1 MIGQE
6 NKIEPITNIETTP
19 TTMNK
24 DKSSLGTGLDSL
36 LGDRPKPEGVAVSQ
50 IPVNDL
56 APGQYQPRTKMHKS
70 TLEELAQSIK
80 EQGVLQPL
88 VVRRLASGRFE
99 IVVGERRWRA
109 AQLAGI
115 NSVPAIVRD
124 LNNDET
130 AKIALIENLQRED
143 LNALDQAKGLMRL
156 QREFN
161 LSQEELGSAVG
172 KSRSAVTNLLRLLN
186 LSTEVQVLLEEG
198 KIEMGHARSLLTLN
212 DDQQLAL
219 ANRVINESLSVRQC
233 EALVAEVSNNKKK
246 TSQKTRAPDPNILS
260 LQRELSE
267 ILGSSVEIRHNKNG
281 KGKLI
286 VSFNDL
292 DILQGILN
300 KIKS

>member
-1 MIGQE
+1 
-6 NKIEPITNIETTP
+6 
-19 TTMNK
+19 MNK

-36 LGDRPKPEGVAVSQ
+36 LGDRPKPEGLSVTQVS
-50 IPVNDL
+50 VDEL

-70 TLEELAQSIK
+70 TLEELSKSIK

-109 AQLAGI
+109 AQMAGI
-115 NSVPAIVRD
+115 DTVPAIIRD

-143 LNALDQAKGLMRL
+143 LNALDQARGLLRL

-161 LSQEELGSAVG
+161 LSQEELGLSVG
-172 KSRSAVTNLLRLLN
+172 KSRSTVTNLLRLLT
-186 LSTEVQVLLEEG
+186 LSSEVQSMLEDG
-198 KIEMGHARSLLTLN
+198 KLEMGHARSLLTLGEEE
-212 DDQQLAL
+212 QLQCAK
-219 ANRVINESLSVRQC
+219 RVVAESLSVREC
-233 EALVAEVSNNKKK
+233 EAMVGTLSGGKK
-246 TSQKTRAPDPNILS
+246 TSNKSKTNKDPNTIS
-260 LQRELSE
+260 LESELSE
-267 ILGSSVEIRHNKNG
+267 ILGSPVEIKHNQKG

-286 VSFNDL
+286 VSFKSL
-292 DILQGILN
+292 DTLQGVLD

>member
-1 MIGQE
+1 MS
-6 NKIEPITNIETTP
+6 
-19 TTMNK
+19 K

-36 LGDRPKPEGVAVSQ
+36 LGDRPKPEGVAVTQ
-50 IPVNDL
+50 ISVDDL
-56 APGQYQPRTKMHKS
+56 APGQYQPRTRMHKS

-115 NSVPAIVRD
+115 KSVPAIVRD

-161 LSQEELGSAVG
+161 LSQEELGLAVG

-186 LSTEVQVLLEEG
+186 LASEVQALLEES
-198 KIEMGHARSLLTLN
+198 KIEMGHARSLLALS
-212 DDQQLAL
+212 DEQQLVCAK
-219 ANRVINESLSVRQC
+219 RVISESLSVREC
-233 EALVAEVSNNKKK
+233 EAMVAGISSNKKK
-246 TSQKTRAPDPNILS
+246 PNTKTKTPDPNTVALEK
-260 LQRELSE
+260 ELSE
-267 ILGSSVEIRHNKNG
+267 IFGSSVEIKHNKKG
-281 KGKLI
+281 RGKLI
-286 VSFNDL
+286 VNFKNL
-292 DILQGILN
+292 DTLQGILY

>member
-1 MIGQE
+1 MS
-6 NKIEPITNIETTP
+6 
-19 TTMNK
+19 K

-36 LGDRPKPEGVAVSQ
+36 LGDRPKPEGLAVSQ
-50 IPVNDL
+50 ISVDDL

-88 VVRRLASGRFE
+88 VVRSLASGRFE

-130 AKIALIENLQRED
+130 AKIALIENIQRED

-172 KSRSAVTNLLRLLN
+172 KSRSSVTNLLRLLN

-233 EALVAEVSNNKKK
+233 EALVAEVSNNKTKTSKK
-246 TSQKTRAPDPNILS
+246 TKASDPNTSS
-260 LQRELSE
+260 LERELSE
-267 ILGSSVEIRHNKNG
+267 IFGSSVEIRHNKNG

-286 VSFNDL
+286 VNFNNL
-292 DILQGILN
+292 DTLQGILD